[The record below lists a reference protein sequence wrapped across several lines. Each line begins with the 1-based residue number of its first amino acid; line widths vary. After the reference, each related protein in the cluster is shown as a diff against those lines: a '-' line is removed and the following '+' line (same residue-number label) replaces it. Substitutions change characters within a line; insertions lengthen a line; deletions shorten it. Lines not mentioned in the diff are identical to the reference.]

1 MDEPTVLDAL
11 KTGIDVILF
20 SGDKL
25 LGGPQGGI
33 IAGKKRY
40 IDKMKAH
47 SPGKGRSEWTKMT
60 LACHGGH
67 LL

>member
-1 MDEPTVLDAL
+1 MADLTDCGVDEPTVLDAL

-33 IAGKKRY
+33 IAGKKEY
-40 IDKMKAH
+40 IDK
-47 SPGKGRSEWTKMT
+47 
-60 LACHGGH
+60 
-67 LL
+67 